1 MSIQQETQKTKP
13 ETSRSPKR
21 GNRRWGAYRNNP
33 SRKKETES
41 KPEEHIL
48 QENPVASPP
57 NAEDLEQTPNAVVVA
72 PDSVDVC
79 WICTEPVKYY
89 ALSECNHRTCH
100 VCALRLRAL
109 YKKMECTF
117 CKESC
122 LFVNST
128 G

>member
-1 MSIQQETQKTKP
+1 MSTPQETQKTKS
-13 ETSRSPKR
+13 ENSRSPKR
-21 GNRRWGAYRNNP
+21 GNRRWGAYRNTP
-33 SRKKETES
+33 SKKKEVES
-41 KPEEHIL
+41 KPEENIL
-48 QENPVASPP
+48 QESTVVSLP
-57 NAEDLEQTPNAVVVA
+57 NAEDVEQTANAVAVD

-79 WICTEPVKYY
+79 WICTEPIKYY

-117 CKESC
+117 CKVTC
-122 LFVNST
+122 FFMNLA